1 MSRTM
6 ISFTLHTFSTVSQ
19 KLFTFEFM
27 DLTPIWLTLKLAS
40 ITALILLLI
49 GLPLAYW
56 LSKGRSIA
64 KIILEAIITMPLV
77 LPPSVLGFYLL
88 LAFSPQHGVGKW
100 LQQVFNVQLVFSFQ
114 GLILASVIY
123 SMPFMIGPIKSALQQ
138 LPVSLSQASYTLG
151 KTERQTFIHVLL
163 PNIRA
168 SVLTAVILT
177 FAHTLGEFG
186 VVLMIGGNIP
196 GITRV
201 ASIAVY
207 DSVENQDY
215 SAANAYSLILFS
227 ITFVMVISVFVF
239 NKYKAKSPLE

>member
-1 MSRTM
+1 
-6 ISFTLHTFSTVSQ
+6 
-19 KLFTFEFM
+19 M

-40 ITALILLLI
+40 ITTLVLLLI
-49 GLPLAYW
+49 GLPVAYW
-56 LSKGRSIA
+56 LSKGRSVI
-64 KIILEAIITMPLV
+64 KIILEAVITMPLV

-100 LQQVFNVQLVFSFQ
+100 LQHNFNVQFVFSFQ

-138 LPVSLSQASYTLG
+138 LPLSLSQASYTLG

-163 PNIRA
+163 PNIRS

-196 GITRV
+196 GVTRV

-207 DSVENQDY
+207 DSVENMDY
-215 SAANAYSLILFS
+215 PAANAYSLILFS
-227 ITFVMVISVFVF
+227 ITFIMVISVFVF

>member
-1 MSRTM
+1 
-6 ISFTLHTFSTVSQ
+6 
-19 KLFTFEFM
+19 M

-40 ITALILLLI
+40 ITTLVLLLI

-56 LSKGRSIA
+56 LSKSRSIL
-64 KIILEAIITMPLV
+64 KNIIEAIITMPLV

-88 LAFSPQHGVGKW
+88 LAFSPQYGVGKW
-100 LQQVFNVQLVFSFQ
+100 LHDTFNVQFVFSFQ

-138 LPVSLSQASYTLG
+138 LPLSLSQASYTLG
-151 KTERQTFIHVLL
+151 KTEKQTFINVLL
-163 PNIRA
+163 PNIRP

-196 GITRV
+196 GVTRV

-207 DSVENQDY
+207 DSVENMDY
-215 SAANAYSLILFS
+215 AAANTYSLILFS
-227 ITFVMVISVFVF
+227 ITFIMVISVFVF

>member
-1 MSRTM
+1 
-6 ISFTLHTFSTVSQ
+6 
-19 KLFTFEFM
+19 M
-27 DLTPIWLTLKLAS
+27 DLTPIGLTLKLAS
-40 ITALILLLI
+40 ITTLVLLLI
-49 GLPLAYW
+49 GLPIAYW
-56 LSKGRSIA
+56 LSKGRSFI

-88 LAFSPQHGVGKW
+88 LAFSPQHGIGKW
-100 LQQVFNVQLVFSFQ
+100 LHEAFNIQFVFSFQ

-138 LPVSLSQASYTLG
+138 LPLSLSQASYTLG
-151 KTERQTFIHVLL
+151 KTERQTFMKVLL
-163 PNIRA
+163 PNIRS
-168 SVLTAVILT
+168 SVLTAIILT

-196 GITRV
+196 NVTRV

-207 DSVENQDY
+207 DSVENMDY
-215 SAANAYSLILFS
+215 HAANVYSLILFS
-227 ITFVMVISVFVF
+227 ITFIMVISVFVF

>member
-1 MSRTM
+1 
-6 ISFTLHTFSTVSQ
+6 
-19 KLFTFEFM
+19 M

-40 ITALILLLI
+40 ITTVVLLII

-56 LSKGRSIA
+56 LSKGRSII
-64 KIILEAIITMPLV
+64 KIIFEAIITMPLV

-88 LAFSPQHGVGKW
+88 LAFSPRHGIGKW
-100 LQQVFNVQLVFSFQ
+100 LHDTFNLQFVFSFQ

-123 SMPFMIGPIKSALQQ
+123 SVPFMIGPIKSALQQ
-138 LPVSLSQASYTLG
+138 LPLSLSQASYTLG

-168 SVLTAVILT
+168 SLLTAIILT

-196 GITRV
+196 NVTRV

-207 DSVENQDY
+207 DSVENMDF

>member
-1 MSRTM
+1 
-6 ISFTLHTFSTVSQ
+6 
-19 KLFTFEFM
+19 M
-27 DLTPIWLTLKLAS
+27 DLTPIALTLKLAC
-40 ITALILLLI
+40 ITTLVLLLI

-56 LSKGRSIA
+56 LSKGRSIF

-88 LAFSPQHGVGKW
+88 MAFSPQHGVGRW
-100 LQQVFNVQLVFSFQ
+100 LHEYLNLQLVFSFQ
-114 GLILASVIY
+114 GLVLASVIY

-151 KTERQTFIHVLL
+151 KTERQTFIKILL

-168 SVLTAVILT
+168 SVLTAAILT

-196 GITRV
+196 GVTRV
-201 ASIAVY
+201 ASIAIY
-207 DSVENQDY
+207 DSTENMDY
-215 SAANAYSLILFS
+215 ASANNYSLVLFS
-227 ITFVMVISVFVF
+227 ITFILVISVFVF